1 MIAEKLVPS
10 FEIFAEE
17 VNGIKKLIVEEPVVE
32 ELVQAEEPKED
43 IPTVELKNTVD

>member
-1 MIAEKLVPS
+1 MIVEILVPN

-32 ELVQAEEPKED
+32 ELVQIEEP
-43 IPTVELKNTVD
+43 